1 MTCTDVDE
9 SSPEYMLGVL
19 QGVCL
24 TLEEVQKTPRRCR
37 EYALALT
44 KLEEAQH
51 WLQAVKG

>member
-1 MTCTDVDE
+1 MTCSDVDE
-9 SSPEYMLGVL
+9 SSPEYLLGVL

-37 EYALALT
+37 EYALAIT